1 MENTLN
7 NLEILD
13 NIKFMIK
20 YCDTFLDYC
29 HNENLSIDG
38 NIAGEIID
46 SVTNI
51 EEYMECPD
59 DTLTNEDLENIIEDL
74 SDIYYGLTTINDIKL
89 FNNIHIVYSK
99 ILNETKEML
108 EKKLSNNN

>member
-1 MENTLN
+1 
-7 NLEILD
+7 
-13 NIKFMIK
+13 MIK

-38 NIAGEIID
+38 NIAGEIVD
-46 SVTNI
+46 SLTNL
-51 EEYMECPD
+51 EEYLEQPD
-59 DTLTNEDLENIIEDL
+59 ETLTNEELQSIYEDL

-99 ILNETKEML
+99 VLKETKEILIKTGIEM
-108 EKKLSNNN
+108 E